1 MGRTQ
6 VESRVETLPYSWY
19 ADPAVAAAERDRI
32 FRRSWQYAGH
42 TGELNGTGSMFP
54 TQVGGLPVVVLLDR
68 DGIITYCNPFFLEL
82 VGYEEEDDD

>member
-19 ADPAVAAAERDRI
+19 ADPAVAAAERERI

-42 TGELNGTGSMFP
+42 IGELTGRGACSP
-54 TQVGGLPVVVLLDR
+54 RRSAACRWSWSSTATASCAPS
-68 DGIITYCNPFFLEL
+68 
-82 VGYEEEDDD
+82 

>member
-19 ADPAVAAAERDRI
+19 ADPTVAAAERDRI

-42 TGELNGTGSMFP
+42 TGELNGPGSMFP
-54 TQVGGLPVVVLLDR
+54 DRKSVV
-68 DGIITYCNPFFLEL
+68 
-82 VGYEEEDDD
+82 